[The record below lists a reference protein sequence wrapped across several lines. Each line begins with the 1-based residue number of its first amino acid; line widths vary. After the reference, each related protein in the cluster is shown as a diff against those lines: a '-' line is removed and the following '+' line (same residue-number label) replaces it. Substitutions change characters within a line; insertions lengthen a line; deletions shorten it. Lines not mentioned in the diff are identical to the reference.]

1 MVNLAPKEQPLI
13 DRLTSAAKSI
23 YESGILQEVVPPEL
37 EGPVV
42 KGTVYGVSAGLIW
55 NLLKMELALAKTDEI
70 MSQNKL
76 LPISRHKISNYIKE
90 SNLSKYF
97 VVVYDKNARIF
108 DPDNAF
114 YFWHPD
120 PNLMLE
126 FVAWMYEVSPDFRK
140 FWNSKSRAQREKHL
154 DSIIN
159 EGFVV
164 IGKNMLSIPV
174 VAHELGHASTISGKS
189 PEYKKFPHYL
199 SIFLTKYRPWVSTL
213 FTAALYIPLIQSV
226 LNDQYKK
233 SWPIPIFAN
242 MMMAHMPLVPLMAH
256 GIHLS
261 SQAIYEYFSDRT
273 KFLYGPNIP
282 LNPLSY
288 SPVLSTALVGLIT
301 FGTYAMYYMTTL
313 YLERIASSKALQTIK
328 KLDPRAY
335 EKSKKMLDWAYST
348 YRNAASFAL
357 FSHTVPQFVLYSLI
371 GRIMARDKHTTT
383 QQ

>member
-1 MVNLAPKEQPLI
+1 MSLNDIINPGQKAQPLI
-13 DRLTSAAKSI
+13 DRVSSVAKSI
-23 YESGILQEVVPPEL
+23 YKSGILQEVVPPEF
-37 EGPVV
+37 EGTVV
-42 KGTVYGVSAGLIW
+42 KGTVYGASAGLLW
-55 NLLKMELALAKTDEI
+55 NLLRMEITLAKADEI

-76 LPISRHKISNYIKE
+76 LPISRHKISSYIKE
-90 SNLSKYF
+90 SNLSKHF
-97 VVVYDKNARIF
+97 VVVYDKNSRIF

-189 PEYKKFPHYL
+189 PEYKKFPHHL
-199 SIFLTKYRPWVSTL
+199 SIFLTKYRPWVSML
-213 FTAALYIPLIQSV
+213 FTAALYIPLAQSL
-226 LNDQYKK
+226 LNYQYKE
-233 SWPIPIFAN
+233 SWPSPIIDN
-242 MMMAHMPLVPLMAH
+242 MVMAHLPFVPFVFY
-256 GIHLS
+256 GTRLS
-261 SQAIYEYFSDRT
+261 SETIYKYFSDRT

-288 SPVLSTALVGLIT
+288 SPALSTALVGLIT

-313 YLERIASSKALQTIK
+313 YLERIASAKALQAIK

-348 YRNAASFAL
+348 YRSAASFAL
-357 FSHTVPQFVLYSLI
+357 FSYTIPQFILYSLV
-371 GRIMARDKHTTT
+371 GRIMARNK
-383 QQ
+383 